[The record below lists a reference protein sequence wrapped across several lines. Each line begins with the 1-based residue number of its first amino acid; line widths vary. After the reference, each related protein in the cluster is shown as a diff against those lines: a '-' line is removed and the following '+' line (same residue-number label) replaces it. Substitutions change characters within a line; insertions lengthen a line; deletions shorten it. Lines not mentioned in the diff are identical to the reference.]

1 MLARHL
7 QGATLKATQTAR
19 LVTAANNTNAT
30 LGRAGPVC
38 LRQFTGYNAAAT
50 VRYIKFYNKVSAP
63 TVGTDTPV
71 LTYAAAPTAAFNVQL
86 PEEGLYFNL
95 GLGFGIVTG
104 SGDSD
109 TTAPSANDV
118 VGLNI
123 IYN

>member
-1 MLARHL
+1 M
-7 QGATLKATQTAR
+7 KATQTAR

-30 LGRAGPVC
+30 LVRAGSLC

-50 VRYIKFYNKVSAP
+50 VRYIKFYNKATAP
-63 TVGTDTPV
+63 TVGTDTPI
-71 LTYAAAPTAAFNVQL
+71 LTFAAAPTAAFNVQL
-86 PEEGLYFNL
+86 PEEGLYVTL

-104 SGDSD
+104 SADND

-123 IYN
+123 VYN